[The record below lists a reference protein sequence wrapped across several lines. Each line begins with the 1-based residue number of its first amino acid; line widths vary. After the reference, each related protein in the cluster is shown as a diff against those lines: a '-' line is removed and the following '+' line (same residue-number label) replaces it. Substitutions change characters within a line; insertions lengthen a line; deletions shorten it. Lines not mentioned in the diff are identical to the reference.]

1 MNGILLIDKPDGIT
15 SAEVVRRVKR
25 RVAVK
30 VGHLGTLDPFA
41 TGLLPL
47 CLGEA
52 TKIAQFLNAADK
64 RYEGLIE
71 LGAATDTGDRTGA
84 PVRTAPVPDLAAVD
98 LDALARRFAGP
109 QLQTPPMYS
118 ALKRDGVPLYRL
130 ARRGVEVER
139 TARPVRIDHLALE
152 PAGPTCLR
160 FAIACSKGT
169 YIRVLA
175 EDIGAALGSAAHLQT
190 LRRTAFGRFAVAD
203 AATLEG
209 WDPASGAGLVSLRQA
224 LGHLPVVALDER
236 TAEAA
241 RQGKTWVLNSLAPDL
256 GDAATL
262 LDDQGDV
269 VAIVVARE
277 RQWTYGRVLAKG
289 HLYTDEALC

>member
-1 MNGILLIDKPDGIT
+1 MNGILLIDKPEGIT

-64 RYEGLIE
+64 RYEGIIE
-71 LGAATDTGDRTGA
+71 LGAATDTGDRTGR
-84 PVRTAPVPDLAAVD
+84 PVRRAAVPDLAAVD
-98 LDALARRFAGP
+98 LDALSRRFAGQ

-130 ARRGVEVER
+130 ARRGLEVER
-139 TARPVRIDHLALE
+139 TARSVRIDHLALAA
-152 PAGPTCLR
+152 AGPSRLR
-160 FAIACSKGT
+160 FDIACSKGT

-175 EDIGAALGSAAHLQT
+175 EDIGAALGSTAHLQA
-190 LRRTAFGRFAVAD
+190 LRRTAFGSFQIANAVA
-203 AATLEG
+203 LEG
-209 WDPASGAGLVSLRQA
+209 WNAASGAGLVSVRQA
-224 LGHLPVVALDER
+224 LAHLPVVQLDAVA
-236 TAEAA
+236 AEAA
-241 RQGKTWVLNSLAPDL
+241 RQGKTWVLNNLAPDL
-256 GDAATL
+256 GETATL
-262 LDDQGDV
+262 LDRKGEV
-269 VAIVVARE
+269 VAVVVSKE
-277 RQWTYGRVLAKG
+277 RQWAYGRVLAG
-289 HLYTDEALC
+289 DQLSVSE